1 MKNIISF
8 LLFTGVAAF
17 AQDSLSLEQAVHQA
31 LEAHPSQQAA
41 AAEVAAAEAR
51 VEQART
57 GYLPRARY
65 TESFQSSNQPVFAF
79 GTLLNQRRFT
89 QSNFAVNAL
98 NHPGFVNNFQ
108 SQASVEQ
115 TLYDFGATNSGI
127 RSSEISKEMTQEQQ
141 RLTSQQR
148 IAQVA
153 QAYHRVTLAEQA
165 REVAEAAVRS
175 AEADL
180 ERAEAVNEAGM
191 STDADVLSIRVH
203 LASMREQEIQRR
215 YDADVALA
223 ALNEAMG
230 APLDETHQ
238 LATPLTAPA
247 DIDADI
253 DAQPGIRPE
262 VRQAKLAQDLG
273 EARRES
279 ARKAYLPKIVA
290 RGVFEANRGRFI
302 NQGGANWFFG
312 VGLEWNVFDG
322 STKRKVQEAEASVAV
337 ARARTRQVAGQVS
350 LQLRQARANLA
361 ASREKLNVA
370 EASVAEA
377 EESTRIIRNR
387 YEAGVA
393 TVDVL
398 LRNEVALMEAQTRTL
413 EAIYDERMAAI
424 AVELA
429 AGTLTEDSNVLD

>member
-1 MKNIISF
+1 MKNLISF

-17 AQDSLSLEQAVHQA
+17 AQGNLTLEEAVHQA

-51 VEQART
+51 VDQARS

-65 TESFQSSNQPVFAF
+65 SESFQSSNQPVFAF
-79 GTLLNQRRFT
+79 GALLNQRRFS
-89 QSNFAVNAL
+89 QSNFAINAL

-115 TLYDFGATNSGI
+115 TLYDFGATGSGV
-127 RSSEISKEMTQEQQ
+127 RSSEITKEMTQEEQ

-153 QAYHRVTLAEQA
+153 QAYHAVTLADQA
-165 REVAEAAVRS
+165 HEVAEAAVRS

-180 ERAEAVNEAGM
+180 ARAEAVNEAGM

-215 YDADVALA
+215 YDADIALA

-238 LATPLTAPA
+238 LATPLTAPTDIEA
-247 DIDADI
+247 DINTEL
-253 DAQPGIRPE
+253 GVRPE
-262 VRQAKLAQDLG
+262 IRQAELAQDLG
-273 EARRES
+273 QARRD
-279 ARKAYLPKIVA
+279 AAKKGYLPKIVA

-322 STKRKVQEAEASVAV
+322 STKRKVEEADAAVAV
-337 ARARTRQVAGQVS
+337 ARARTRQVEGQVS
-350 LQLRQARANLA
+350 LQLRQARANLS

-377 EESTRIIRNR
+377 EESTRIVRNR
-387 YEAGVA
+387 FEAGIA
-393 TVDVL
+393 TVDEL
-398 LRNEVALMEAQTRTL
+398 LRNEVALLEARTRTL
-413 EAIYDERMAAI
+413 QAVYDQRMAAI